1 MLHRVRGR
9 EGFRQPAHDAGKIQ
23 NSEEDEHQADGEL
36 HGEADA
42 SGNDDAEEDDGGAD
56 GENRERVAESPENA
70 DEGGV
75 ADAALAADDGGDGDD
90 VVGIGGVTHAE
101 EETENDDRDES
112 DHFLFRR
119 QLRPEILHYFP

>member
-42 SGNDDAEEDDGGAD
+42 SGNDDAAK
-56 GENRERVAESPENA
+56 RMMAEPTARIVSVWPSPQETPMRA
-70 DEGGV
+70 
-75 ADAALAADDGGDGDD
+75 AWRSRAALAADDGGDGDD

-101 EETENDDRDES
+101 EETENDDRGCRVIIF
-112 DHFLFRR
+112 FL
-119 QLRPEILHYFP
+119 EGS